1 MESRIV
7 ALAPVG
13 LLLWV
18 SASCGCVERLAD
30 FHVRRLLGV
39 RVEGI
44 DGRGFNMK
52 VRCELENPNP
62 LDAEVSE
69 IHFRT
74 YLGKSLAGKGQMA
87 GPVKAPARSRFKLEV
102 PVRVAYDQLP
112 ADLPARVADGTVLLR
127 TETDLRAKTRLG
139 TYRMHLVSTDRT
151 KIAEALE
158 VAIQGPFKG
167 HGLKIMG
174 IRLGGVQLR
183 RVRLKARVRARN
195 QFAFPIR
202 IRRGSYR
209 IAINGEHFGDG
220 ALSVPITIGAKSQ
233 VETTLEVTATHG
245 AVGKSILAMMGQE
258 PHFKLTG
265 TLWIDPIGGVSRLPL
280 EVEADSS
287 IFGR

>member
-1 MESRIV
+1 MAGAMETRAAV
-7 ALAPVG
+7 

-18 SASCGCVERLAD
+18 SLSCGCVERLAD
-30 FHVRRLLGV
+30 FHVSRLLGI
-39 RVEGI
+39 RVESI
-44 DGRGFNMK
+44 DGGGFYMK

-62 LDAEVSE
+62 LDAEVTE
-69 IHFRT
+69 IRFCT
-74 YLGKSLAGKGQMA
+74 YLGESLAGWGQMA
-87 GPVKAPARSRFKLEV
+87 GPVHAPARSRFKLEV

-112 ADLPARVADGTVLLR
+112 ADLPTRVAGGTVLLR
-127 TETDLRAKTRLG
+127 TETDLKAKTRLG

-167 HGLKIMG
+167 RGLKIVS
-174 IRLGGVQLR
+174 IRLGGLQLR
-183 RVRLKARVRARN
+183 RVRLVARVRARN
-195 QFAFPIR
+195 PFAFPIR
-202 IRRGSYR
+202 IRKGSYR

-220 ALSVPITIGAKSQ
+220 ALSVPITIGATSQ
-233 VETTLEVTATHG
+233 VETELEVAATHG
-245 AVGKSILAMMGQE
+245 AVGKSILAMLGQQ
-258 PHFKLTG
+258 PRFKLSG